1 MSSNRCSE
9 RSGRSSAG
17 PSGPGP
23 VPVPVAAAALVA
35 VVVLA
40 AVTAPAAAVEASS
53 EDRPAEATVGSQV
66 TATFTFTDLYTDY
79 ESWTLRGETN
89 LTNVTWTVT
98 TFDQAGNQLDQRS
111 VDGQSFEAGVSL
123 DEGIA
128 RVEVRLRGTVPEV
141 ESYSYDPRQTT
152 TLGAFE
158 LVRDGGASETV
169 ETWTTHHYTEQSR
182 TAREAIADAESA
194 VSDGGAGSDDLEQAI
209 SAFEAGNFDN
219 AVSNAD
225 SAAEAARNAQEQSR
239 TTQLL
244 LFGGIGVVAL
254 AAVLGGFV
262 YWRNRQGPQ
271 DPLR

>member
-1 MSSNRCSE
+1 MSSSRCSDPD
-9 RSGRSSAG
+9 GGDDAT
-17 PSGPGP
+17 
-23 VPVPVAAAALVA
+23 AATPPRRA
-35 VVVLA
+35 VVVAMLLA
-40 AVTAPAAAVEASS
+40 TVVVASVAVPATALETSVQ
-53 EDRPAEATVGSQV
+53 DRPADGRVGDQV
-66 TATFTFTDLYTDY
+66 TTTFSFTDLYTDY

-98 TFDQAGNQLDQRS
+98 TLDQAGNRIEQRS
-111 VDGQSFEAGVSL
+111 IDGQSFESPVSL

-128 RVEVRLRGTVPEV
+128 RVEVRVTGTVPPV
-141 ESYSYDPRQTT
+141 EQYSYEPRETT

-158 LVRDGGASETV
+158 LVREGGVNEPIDR
-169 ETWTTHHYTEQSR
+169 WTTHPYTEQSR
-182 TAREAIADAESA
+182 SARQTIEEAETAVSEADAGNE
-194 VSDGGAGSDDLEQAI
+194 DLQQAI
-209 SAFEAGNFDN
+209 SAYEAGNFRN
-219 AVSNAD
+219 AISNAET
-225 SAAEAARNAQEQSR
+225 AMETARDAQERSR